1 MVNLFRCFTLKAN
14 EIIKQLSGE
23 SGKSQDILL
32 IYYSFNR
39 QPPNKE
45 VTAIHISKIISFV
58 NPGSQIA
65 D

>member
-1 MVNLFRCFTLKAN
+1 MKL
-14 EIIKQLSGE
+14 LSSSPGE
-23 SGKSQDILL
+23 SGKSQDIPL

-45 VTAIHISKIISFV
+45 MTAIHISKIISFV

>member
-1 MVNLFRCFTLKAN
+1 MKL
-14 EIIKQLSGE
+14 LSSSPGE

-45 VTAIHISKIISFV
+45 MTAIHISKIISFV
-58 NPGSQIA
+58 NPGSQIV